1 MALPHIPSSPSTLFS
16 PGSLMLALPGHPGP
30 PLLVFKPTTHLCI
43 RTFAHVLPSAW
54 NSHFPDSHSPYP
66 LQASALLM
74 LSAYS
79 PSCPPLNCV
88 WFPVLTCLW
97 GVCLPH
103 LSSRKGEPQALSRC
117 EGQRGSPTQQEEV
130 AAPGSLGQAGQACT
144 PV

>member
-1 MALPHIPSSPSTLFS
+1 MFFPLPGTPTSQIPHSPLPSSGLCP
-16 PGSLMLALPGHPGP
+16 PDAKRPPPHAL
-30 PLLVFKPTTHLCI
+30 
-43 RTFAHVLPSAW
+43 
-54 NSHFPDSHSPYP
+54 
-66 LQASALLM
+66 
-74 LSAYS
+74 
-79 PSCPPLNCV
+79 PLNCV